1 MRVLVF
7 RPEVEAEILDACRY
21 YENSRAGL
29 GKAFENAV
37 NVAFDR
43 IVTGPLA
50 PSSVDEEIRR
60 VFVRGF
66 PYGIYYEVL
75 PALIRVVAVVHKRR
89 HPRRWQRRKM
99 ITMAVGQSR
108 ERKR

>member
-1 MRVLVF
+1 MRILVF
-7 RPEVEAEILDACRY
+7 RPDVEAEILDACRY

-37 NVAFDR
+37 KLAFEA
-43 IVTGPLA
+43 IVRAPLA
-50 PSSVDEEIRR
+50 PACVDEGTRR

-66 PYGIYYEVL
+66 PYSVYYEML
-75 PALIRVVAVVHKRR
+75 PTCIRVLAVAHQRR

-99 ITMAVGQSR
+99 SAVAVGQSR
-108 ERKR
+108 DRKR